1 MARRLGFVLVLVLGF
16 LLLDVP
22 FHGNQSSEL
31 GYVRSVSPVEAGT
44 LPEPPGP
51 RAPDM
56 GRVWDAAVAGDS
68 SPALAVHGKTG
79 TFGGRIALTFDDGPN
94 PRTTP
99 RILAA
104 LRRLNVKATFF
115 VVGRQVEEHPRLLRR
130 IVHEGHTIGNHS
142 YDHADMTY
150 LAPGQ
155 MRLELERTQKA
166 VDEALGYHYQM
177 SVMRPPYGEPYFE
190 GTDALPAFR
199 RIARQEQLF
208 PVIWTIDT
216 HDYLM
221 EGNPQGVID
230 NAARQDRA
238 GREQDRDQIVLMHDI
253 HPQDAQALPGVI
265 RHFERQD
272 REFVGVNG
280 ILTDKYLEP

>member
-22 FHGNQSSEL
+22 FHGNQSSAL

-56 GRVWDAAVAGDS
+56 GRVW
-68 SPALAVHGKTG
+68 
-79 TFGGRIALTFDDGPN
+79 R
-94 PRTTP
+94 RT
-99 RILAA
+99 
-104 LRRLNVKATFF
+104 
-115 VVGRQVEEHPRLLRR
+115 
-130 IVHEGHTIGNHS
+130 
-142 YDHADMTY
+142 
-150 LAPGQ
+150 
-155 MRLELERTQKA
+155 
-166 VDEALGYHYQM
+166 
-177 SVMRPPYGEPYFE
+177 
-190 GTDALPAFR
+190 
-199 RIARQEQLF
+199 ARQEQLF

-216 HDYLM
+216 QDYLM

-230 NAARQDRA
+230 NVARLDRA
-238 GREQDRDQIVLMHDI
+238 GRKQDRDQIVLMHDI

-272 REFVGVNG
+272 REFVGVND